1 MVEYRKIQRRHI
13 MFYSRVFDLKSGRL
27 LGYLE
32 NITSE
37 GAMIISEQPLR
48 TNEVYSL
55 RMTLPEEMFP
65 KPVLNLEARS
75 IWCEI
80 DVDPQFFNTGFK
92 FSDLPKEDIVMIE
105 QIVED
110 YGFRDLKESF

>member
-1 MVEYRKIQRRHI
+1 MVEHRKIQRRHI
-13 MFYSRVFDLKSGRL
+13 MFYSRVFNRKTGRL

-55 RMTLPEEMFP
+55 RMSLPEEMYP
-65 KPVLNLEARS
+65 IPVLNLEGRS

-80 DVDPQFFNTGFK
+80 DVDPQFFNTGIK
-92 FSDLPKEDIVMIE
+92 FFDLPKEDIVIIE
-105 QIVED
+105 HIVED
-110 YGFRDLKESF
+110 YGFRD